1 MCGITGIKASNQ
13 VGAFYMMNL
22 GKSMEA
28 LTKRGPNQRGTYI
41 DNTTA
46 LGHTR
51 LSIIDLS
58 MQGKQPMKS
67 ADGNYVL
74 LYNGEIFNYKTLR
87 NELEKEG
94 CQFTSDTDTEVL
106 LQLYLKEGVNCLNK
120 LNGFFAFAIYNIAE
134 ESLLLARDRFGVKP
148 LVYYTDEDKFNF
160 ASELKALLAYNTP
173 RETDYH
179 SISQFFHYNY
189 IPGPATGIR
198 NCYKLEPGHYL
209 YVKKKEIRKTCY
221 YQLPTNKNYTFN
233 DYNSACNSLYNLLE
247 DAVRIRLNADVP
259 VGAFLSGGIDSSVIT
274 ALAANLQPGL
284 KTFTIGYEDHKFFDE
299 THYASIIAKKYSTDH
314 QTVYLN
320 NKELFAF
327 FQEALDYIDEP
338 FADSSALAVYILSK
352 KVSNHIRV
360 ALSGDGA
367 DELFGG
373 YNKHLAEN
381 MIIDNDWKLSL
392 ARSLYPFIKLLPQS
406 RSGKLANMV
415 RQLDKL
421 AAGARLS
428 RKDRYYQWAGFSS
441 GSPVSDL
448 FSEKVKSELDSRE
461 IKNRILHQ
469 CRFINSRG
477 DFNEILRN
485 DVDLVLANDML
496 VKTDLMSMA
505 NSLEIRN
512 PFLDYR
518 LAEFSFQIPPSYKT
532 DSNKGKKIVRDTFSG
547 LLTPEILNRPKRG
560 FEVPLLSWLR
570 SSMVPEI
577 KTSLLSEKYLTEQ
590 EIFDPSKIAGLLT
603 RLYSSNPGDTH
614 ARLWAVIVFQYWH
627 RKYILRQSQ
636 TIA

>member
-1 MCGITGIKASNQ
+1 MCGITGIKAFNQ

-22 GKSMEA
+22 GKSMEL

-58 MQGKQPMKS
+58 MQGRQPMKS
-67 ADGNYVL
+67 PDGNYIL

-87 NELEKEG
+87 GELEKEG
-94 CQFTSDTDTEVL
+94 CIFASDTDTEVL
-106 LQLYLKEGVNCLNK
+106 LQLYIREGAKCLHK
-120 LNGFFAFAIYNIAE
+120 LNGFFAFAIYNVAE
-134 ESLLLARDRFGVKP
+134 ESLFLARDRFGVKP
-148 LVYYTDEDKFNF
+148 LLYYADEDKFIF
-160 ASELKALLAYNTP
+160 ASEMKALLTYNIP

-189 IPGPATGIR
+189 IPGPATGIK

-209 YVKKKEIRKTCY
+209 HVAKKEIEKHNY
-221 YQLPTNKNYTFN
+221 YQLPSGSNYTFH
-233 DYNSACNSLYNLLE
+233 DYNSACSTLYTLLE

-274 ALAANLQPGL
+274 ALAANMQPGL
-284 KTFTIGYEDHKFFDE
+284 RTFTIGYEDHKFFDE

-314 QTVYLN
+314 ETIYLT
-320 NKELFAF
+320 NKELFAS

-352 KVSNHIRV
+352 KVSSHVRV

-381 MIIDNDWKLSL
+381 MIIENNWKLSF
-392 ARSLYPFIKLLPQS
+392 AWSLHPVLKLLPQS
-406 RSGKLANMV
+406 RSGKITNMI
-415 RQLDKL
+415 RQLEKL
-421 AAGARLS
+421 ASGAKLN

-441 GSPVSDL
+441 GELSSDL
-448 FSEKVKSELDSRE
+448 FSEKIKKELDFLE
-461 IKNRILHQ
+461 IKNRVQHQ
-469 CRFINSRG
+469 SRFISSKG

-485 DVDLVLANDML
+485 DVDLVLSNDML
-496 VKTDLMSMA
+496 IKTDLMSMG

-518 LAEFSFQIPPSYKT
+518 IAEFSFSIPPAFKT
-532 DSNKGKKIVRDTFSG
+532 DSLKGKKIVRDTFSE
-547 LLTPEILNRPKRG
+547 LLPAELLNRPKRG

-570 SSMVPEI
+570 SSLLPEI
-577 KTSLLSEKYLTEQ
+577 RESLLSEKYLTEQ
-590 EIFDPSKIAGLLT
+590 QIFNPVKIEGLLNKI
-603 RLYSSNPGDTH
+603 YSSNPGDTH

-627 RKYILRQSQ
+627 RKYILRQP
-636 TIA
+636 

>member
-1 MCGITGIKASNQ
+1 MCGITGIKAFNQ

-74 LYNGEIFNYKTLR
+74 LYNGEIFNYKALR
-87 NELEKEG
+87 SELERAG
-94 CQFTSDTDTEVL
+94 CLFTSDTDTEVL
-106 LQLYLKEGVNCLNK
+106 LHLYMRYGAKCLQK
-120 LNGFFAFAIYNIAE
+120 LNGFFAFAVYNIAE
-134 ESLLLARDRFGVKP
+134 ESLFLARDRFGVKP
-148 LVYYTDEDKFNF
+148 LVYYADEDKFIF
-160 ASELKALLAYNTP
+160 ASEMKALLTYNIP
-173 RETDYH
+173 RETDFY
-179 SISQFFHYNY
+179 SISQYLHYNY
-189 IPGPATGIR
+189 IPGPATGVK

-209 YVKKKEIRKTCY
+209 FISKKEIQKQHY
-221 YQLPTNKNYTFN
+221 YQLPSSTTYTYN
-233 DYNSACNSLYNLLE
+233 DYDSACSTLYDLLE

-274 ALAANLQPGL
+274 ALAARMQPGL
-284 KTFTIGYEDHKFFDE
+284 KTFTVGFEDHKFFDE
-299 THYASIIAKKYSTDH
+299 THYASLIAKKYATDH
-314 QTVYLN
+314 QTIYLT
-320 NKELFAF
+320 NKELYTF
-327 FQEALDYIDEP
+327 FREALDYIDEP

-352 KVSNHIRV
+352 KVSGHIRV

-373 YNKHLAEN
+373 YNKHRAEN
-381 MIIDNDWKLSL
+381 MIMENNWKLSL
-392 ARSLYPFIKLLPQS
+392 ARFLYPFITLLPQS
-406 RSGKLANMV
+406 RSGKVANQV

-421 AAGARLS
+421 ATGARLN

-441 GSPVSDL
+441 GSLLSDL
-448 FSEKVKSELDSRE
+448 FSEKVKSELDSQE
-461 IKNRILHQ
+461 IKKRITYQ
-469 CRFINSRG
+469 CRFISPQG

-496 VKTDLMSMA
+496 IKTDLMSMA

-518 LAEFSFQIPPSYKT
+518 IAEFAFSLPPAFKT
-532 DSNKGKKIVRDTFSG
+532 DSNRGKKIVRDAFAG
-547 LLTPEILNRPKRG
+547 LLTPELLNRPKRG
-560 FEVPLLSWLR
+560 FEIPLLDWLR
-570 SSMVPEI
+570 SALLPEV
-577 KTSLLSEKYLTEQ
+577 KESLLSEKYLTEQ
-590 EIFDPSKIAGLLT
+590 GIFDPEKIGKLLSKI
-603 RLYSSNPGDTH
+603 YSSNPGDTH

-627 RKYILRQSQ
+627 RKYMLRQS
-636 TIA
+636 